1 MVKVIVSDAAEQ
13 DEKLTKIQK
22 KAVIADTPKQTLTRK
37 EELRNREKGEPTP
50 EATRRLDHN
59 RTKVN
64 IAKLTLFLILT
75 IWYVQENCT

>member
-59 RTKVN
+59 RT
-64 IAKLTLFLILT
+64 IIHL
-75 IWYVQENCT
+75 